1 MFEILFWT
9 GIREGELLALSKS
22 DIDFYNNR
30 INISKTYF
38 RANGQDMITIPKTE
52 QSVRV
57 VEIPVFLK
65 E

>member
-57 VEIPVFLK
+57 VEIRFF
-65 E
+65 